1 MESKGG
7 NEHGAPLIGL
17 LIAREAMEIASEA
30 CNVTL
35 DEMQAPDR
43 KRAKV
48 SFARQLAMY
57 LCHVVGQMSLS
68 DISSMFGRDRTTVAY
83 ACHIIE
89 DRRDSPFFNAQLEYM
104 ETTMR
109 ERTIEALARAR
120 MRPIRRRDI
129 RRIRKRL
136 MR

>member
-7 NEHGAPLIGL
+7 NEDGAPPIGL

-30 CNVTL
+30 CNVSL
-35 DEMQAPDR
+35 DEMKAPRR

-68 DISSMFGRDRTTVAY
+68 DISTLFGRDRTTVAY

-104 ETTMR
+104 ETAMR
-109 ERTIEALARAR
+109 DRIMEVLAKAR
-120 MRPIRRRDI
+120 MRPMRPRDI
-129 RRIRKRL
+129 RRIRKSL
-136 MR
+136 MG

>member
-1 MESKGG
+1 MTRKGES
-7 NEHGAPLIGL
+7 EQEIPPVSL

-35 DEMQAPDR
+35 HEMQAPKR

-68 DISSMFGRDRTTVAY
+68 DISALFGRDRTTVAY

-104 ETTMR
+104 ETAMR

-120 MRPIRRRDI
+120 MRPIRQRDI
-129 RRIRKRL
+129 RRIRKSL